1 MQATSL
7 NRATVDSAE
16 LFEIKIKEIDELLNI
31 PSQTSI
37 FKGNSMLGNYDGN
50 NSHANPS
57 SPIIGNLQH
66 DPEVN
71 APPMSKVIGVH
82 AATRRSTW
90 SRSNKHIRKKAVSTK
105 EQSKLSG
112 VKRSGEAHLELP
124 SKRRLVS
131 KDDENYSNS
140 MVEADA
146 QPRQSQ

>member
-1 MQATSL
+1 MSL
-7 NRATVDSAE
+7 NRATIDSAE

-31 PSQTSI
+31 PSQTSV
-37 FKGNSMLGNYDGN
+37 FKGHSMLGNYEGN

-57 SPIIGNLQH
+57 NPITRNMQH

-71 APPMSKVIGVH
+71 VPPVSKVTSAL
-82 AATRRSTW
+82 AATRPSTW
-90 SRSNKHIRKKAVSTK
+90 SKSNKHIRKKAVSTK
-105 EQSKLSG
+105 EQIKLSG

-146 QPRQSQ
+146 QPLQSQ